1 MKIKQLEWEQE
12 EGIEFAY
19 GFFGCF
25 QVVKSERGEGFTAS
39 LNDRND
45 YDEYEEK
52 DFDTI
57 EEGKAYCQ
65 SLLEKQVN
73 GALKFVEPEDNKST
87 WRRADNPPTEQD
99 YYLTKVT
106 TMNGGNLCSVNL
118 YIPNYGWV
126 VNHSFQTVVAWMPI
140 PGTSWVTET
149 QGDAIA

>member
-1 MKIKQLEWEQE
+1 MKIKQLEWLQE

-45 YDEYEEK
+45 YDEYEER
-52 DFDTI
+52 DFATI

-73 GALKFVEPEDNKST
+73 GALKFVEPEDNKFT
-87 WRRADNPPTEQD
+87 WRRADNPPLLEGR
-99 YYLTKVT
+99 YLVKQL
-106 TMNGGNLCSVNL
+106 NGYGVVGYSVNM
-118 YIPNYGWV
+118 YVPDFGWV
-126 VNHSFQTVVAWMPI
+126 VMHVGSKVVEWMPI
-140 PGTSWVTET
+140 PGTSWDTET

>member
-1 MKIKQLEWEQE
+1 MKIKQLEWIQE

-52 DFDTI
+52 DFATI

-73 GALKFVEPEDNKST
+73 GALKFVEPEDNKFT

-140 PGTSWVTET
+140 PGTSWMIET

>member
-1 MKIKQLEWEQE
+1 MKIKQLEWVQE

-45 YDEYEEK
+45 YDEYEER
-52 DFDTI
+52 DFATI

-73 GALKFVEPEDNKST
+73 GALKFVEPEDNKFT